1 MPRQIEYYF
10 SFISPWSYL
19 GHAEFIAVAKR
30 HAATV
35 LYRPVPLGRLF
46 PETGGLP
53 LAKRHPARQA
63 YRLIELQ
70 RWRDKRNIPL
80 QLHPKFW
87 PFDPSLADRIV
98 TVLAAQ
104 GAMLESFVALAFA
117 AVFATDQNL
126 ADEAVL
132 ADLLTQAG
140 FAADSLIAAGKS
152 EAAKAAYDAN
162 LAAAMACGVFGAPS
176 YVLEGEI
183 FWGQDRLACL
193 DEALAKEHQPYAA
206 NIS

>member
-19 GHAEFIAVAKR
+19 GHAELVTVAKK
-30 HAATV
+30 HAAPIV
-35 LYRPVPLGRLF
+35 YRPVPLGRLF

-63 YRLIELQ
+63 YRLVELQ
-70 RWRDKRNIPL
+70 RWRDKRNIEL

-87 PFDPSLADRIV
+87 PFDPTLADRIV

-104 GAMLESFVALAFA
+104 DAAIENFLPRAFA
-117 AVFATDQNL
+117 AVFVTDQDL

-132 ADLLTQAG
+132 AALLAQAG
-140 FAADSLIAAGKS
+140 FDAENLTAAAKS
-152 EAAKAAYDAN
+152 ESAKAAYDAN
-162 LAAAMACGVFGAPS
+162 LAAAMARGVFGAPS
-176 YVLEGEI
+176 YVLAGEV
-183 FWGQDRLACL
+183 FWGQDRIACL
-193 DEALAKEHQPYAA
+193 DEALAKARQPYAA
-206 NIS
+206 AV